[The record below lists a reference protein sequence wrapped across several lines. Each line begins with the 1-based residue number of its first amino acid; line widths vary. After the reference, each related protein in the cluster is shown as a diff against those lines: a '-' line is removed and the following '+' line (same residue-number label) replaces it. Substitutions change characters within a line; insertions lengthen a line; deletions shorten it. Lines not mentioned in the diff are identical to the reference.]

1 MLDVCLL
8 GTGGMMPLPYRWL
21 TSLMVRYNGSSLLID
36 CGEGTQ
42 IAIKEKGWSFKP
54 IDVICFT
61 HYHGDHI
68 SGLPGLLLTMGNAD
82 RTEPLTLVGPKGL
95 ERVVNAL
102 RVIAPE
108 LPFPIKY
115 IEIKDQEQT
124 LEMNG
129 YRLKAFRVNH
139 NVTCYGYTMEI
150 DRAGKFDVERANANA
165 IPKQFWGILQKGET
179 IEDGEHVYT
188 PDMVLG
194 PARKGLKLTYC
205 TDTRPVDAIRKNAM
219 HSDLF
224 ICEGMYG
231 EKDKQ
236 MKELLLDSS
245 DTIVADGV
253 GIIKAAKMLKYPMPA
268 KIPGVDIAKKLFEYG
283 NELGKTIFL
292 FGAKPEIVE
301 QLNQVLRD
309 EYKDLKVVG
318 TENGYVQNKDAVF
331 EKMKQLQPDIVLVA
345 LGMPQQEKLIY
356 KHLKDFEKGI
366 FVGVG
371 GSFDVLSGMKQ
382 RAPHFFV
389 KHNIEWLYRITKEP
403 YRLKRFYNSNIKFI
417 FRVMFDKNLR

>member
-68 SGLPGLLLTMGNAD
+68 SGLPGMLLTMGNAD
-82 RTEPLTLVGPKGL
+82 RTEPLTLIGPKGL
-95 ERVVNAL
+95 ERVVGAL

-108 LPFPIKY
+108 LPFKINY
-115 IEIKDQEQT
+115 IEITEPEQII
-124 LEMNG
+124 EMNG

-139 NVTCYGYTMEI
+139 NVICYGYTLEI
-150 DRAGKFDVERANANA
+150 DRAGKFDVTRAEESA

-179 IEDGEHVYT
+179 VEFEGRTLT

-205 TDTRPVDAIRKNAM
+205 TDTRPTDSIRENAKE
-219 HSDLF
+219 SDLF

-236 MKELLLDSS
+236 KKAREYKHMTFYEAAQLAKEANVKEMWLTHYSPSLNHPEEFMEDVCAIFPNS
-245 DTIVADGV
+245 I
-253 GIIKAAKMLKYPMPA
+253 AAKDKRS
-268 KIPGVDIAKKLFEYG
+268 V
-283 NELGKTIFL
+283 EL
-292 FGAKPEIVE
+292 
-301 QLNQVLRD
+301 
-309 EYKDLKVVG
+309 
-318 TENGYVQNKDAVF
+318 VF
-331 EKMKQLQPDIVLVA
+331 E
-345 LGMPQQEKLIY
+345 E
-356 KHLKDFEKGI
+356 
-366 FVGVG
+366 
-371 GSFDVLSGMKQ
+371 
-382 RAPHFFV
+382 
-389 KHNIEWLYRITKEP
+389 
-403 YRLKRFYNSNIKFI
+403 
-417 FRVMFDKNLR
+417 